1 MPITLITKS
10 AHFVISFLVCLL
22 CLAAALWLGDY
33 APIRIIQNGGRIAI
47 AAIEFVCIL
56 SALVL
61 VTLAAPRLQDIDLF
75 RPRAK
80 LFALV
85 RFLYSFILLT
95 ITAGLTAY
103 IVTESYLREEFPEEA
118 ARQAATTVPES
129 EVLIHNS
136 LFIFAVAG
144 ILIPIIGQSLGVLAS
159 LIVWVVG
166 YFPGLLNPR
175 VELWPLAKMDEVGP
189 WFSIPHILT
198 TASLLFV
205 ACVVQYRTAGMG
217 YAARRNKANRE

>member
-136 LFIFAVAG
+136 LFIFGVAG

-166 YFPGLLNPR
+166 YFPGLLTPR
-175 VELWPLAKMDEVGP
+175 VELWPLG
-189 WFSIPHILT
+189 
-198 TASLLFV
+198 
-205 ACVVQYRTAGMG
+205 ACQVVCVWG
-217 YAARRNKANRE
+217 